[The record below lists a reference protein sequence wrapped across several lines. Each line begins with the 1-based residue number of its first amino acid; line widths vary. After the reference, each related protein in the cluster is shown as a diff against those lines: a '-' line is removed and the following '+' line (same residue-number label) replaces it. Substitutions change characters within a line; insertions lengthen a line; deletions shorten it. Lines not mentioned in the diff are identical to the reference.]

1 MNRQDRLER
10 LQLIY
15 EHLRSIGRI
24 HTQKDL
30 AEAIGTRTESVNA
43 ALNGKERYLTDNLFK
58 KIALEYGDIFS
69 RPWLENGEGDML
81 VENSGNISKNTI
93 VGNNVKGKDI
103 NIHNGNDSEA
113 ISLLREQLAEKDKEI
128 SRLHGI
134 IDKLLKTR

>member
-69 RPWLENGEGDML
+69 RPWLENGDGDML
-81 VENSGNISKNTI
+81 IENSGNMSGNTI
-93 VGNNVKGKDI
+93 VGNNVKGKGI
-103 NIHNGNDSEA
+103 SIHGGDSEA
-113 ISLLREQLAEKDKEI
+113 IALLREQLAEKDKEI
-128 SRLHGI
+128 VRLHGI